1 MGGDGDAIMSSVS
14 DTGPEGA
21 WRRRGGCGAAGWR
34 PVEVLAVVL
43 GFMVYWPIGLGL
55 IGWKMM
61 QRRGRLDMNADWFGS
76 LRQKME
82 GFAGGMG
89 SANPSARAGVNG
101 FGFSARSGN
110 AAFDEWRKAEI
121 ERLEEERRKLEA
133 AQREFDDFVAE
144 ARKARDREEFE
155 RFMRGRSTPQG

>member
-1 MGGDGDAIMSSVS
+1 MSSVS

-21 WRRRGGCGAAGWR
+21 WRRRGGCGVAGWR
-34 PVEVLAVVL
+34 PMEVLAVVL

-61 QRRGRLDMNADWFGS
+61 RRRGGFDMNADWFGS

-82 GFAGGMG
+82 GFAGGTG
-89 SANPSARAGVNG
+89 SAGPSARGGMGG
-101 FGFSARSGN
+101 FGFAPRSGN

-133 AQREFDDFVAE
+133 AQREFEDFVAE

-155 RFMRGRSTPQG
+155 RFMRGRSAPQG